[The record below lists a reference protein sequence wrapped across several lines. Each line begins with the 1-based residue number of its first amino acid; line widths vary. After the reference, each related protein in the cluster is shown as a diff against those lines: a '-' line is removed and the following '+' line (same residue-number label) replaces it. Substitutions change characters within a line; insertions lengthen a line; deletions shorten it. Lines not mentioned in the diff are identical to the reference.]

1 MRRCSPSRCEP
12 LGQLPFAGDDGMQ
25 AGQAYRAVFW
35 EASSCDLSNRAEARR
50 THLALKLRAPDPQ
63 GTWTWGA
70 WSAEIPLPAAV
81 CAYLEQGAM
90 PLAPTL
96 RELVHP
102 DGSRVAVLDLT
113 LEVPTRKVL
122 PLSR

>member
-25 AGQAYRAVFW
+25 LGQTYRAVFW
-35 EASSCDLSNRAEARR
+35 EASSCARSTRAEVRR

-63 GTWTWGA
+63 GTWSWGA
-70 WSAEIPLPAAV
+70 WSAEIPLQAFV
-81 CAYLEQGAM
+81 FAYLEQGAT

-96 RELVHP
+96 RETERL
-102 DGSRVAVLDLT
+102 DGSRVAVLDFILD
-113 LEVPTRKVL
+113 VPT
-122 PLSR
+122 